1 MSNERNV
8 EEFMMSFLES
18 AAPKIDEEY
27 YNIEEQYIKTFG
39 HSIPRAMLPDGIS
52 LDDIKKEMQRCLETG
67 EDKLMDNLGVEINN
81 EYMY

>member
-18 AAPKIDEEY
+18 AAPTIDEEY
-27 YNIEEQYIKTFG
+27 YNLEEQYIKKFG
-39 HSIPRAMLPDGIS
+39 HGIPRAMFPDGIS

-81 EYMY
+81 KYMY